1 MFTGLTHYKQKSRII
16 GSQSRLRV
24 SKPHNNALHAFC
36 SIETIELPLRSSHK
50 KSVFE
55 PRPAPSRKHYGKAFI
70 MRKPCSCF
78 SFFLPGIKFHT
89 TIEMLYYFKELFI
102 MNNFIFL
109 GPPGAGK
116 GSLAVK
122 VAADYKIP
130 HISTGD
136 IFRANIKAQT
146 PLGVKVKAIIDSGSL
161 VSDELTFELVK
172 DRLAQ
177 DDCKNGYILDGFPRT
192 IPQAEMLEGLVSDVK
207 VVNFEIKD
215 EIVIK
220 RLSTRRVCKAC
231 GANYN
236 VLTLKPKVEGICDK
250 CGGELYQRDDDKQ
263 ESILHRMDV
272 YREQTEPLIN
282 FYKEKGKITDLDAS
296 IETDILLGK
305 FKEIFK

>member
-1 MFTGLTHYKQKSRII
+1 
-16 GSQSRLRV
+16 
-24 SKPHNNALHAFC
+24 
-36 SIETIELPLRSSHK
+36 
-50 KSVFE
+50 
-55 PRPAPSRKHYGKAFI
+55 
-70 MRKPCSCF
+70 
-78 SFFLPGIKFHT
+78 
-89 TIEMLYYFKELFI
+89 

-122 VAADYKIP
+122 VAEDYKIP

-192 IPQAEMLEGLVSDVK
+192 IPQAEMLDGLVADLK
-207 VVNFEIKD
+207 VVNFNIAD
-215 EIVIK
+215 EIVIR

-231 GANYN
+231 GANFN
-236 VLTLKPKVEGICDK
+236 VLTLPPKVEGICDK

-263 ESILHRMDV
+263 ESIMHRMDV

-282 FYKEKGKITDLDAS
+282 FYKNKGKITDLDAS
-296 IETDILLGK
+296 IETDVLLGK

>member
-1 MFTGLTHYKQKSRII
+1 
-16 GSQSRLRV
+16 
-24 SKPHNNALHAFC
+24 
-36 SIETIELPLRSSHK
+36 
-50 KSVFE
+50 
-55 PRPAPSRKHYGKAFI
+55 
-70 MRKPCSCF
+70 
-78 SFFLPGIKFHT
+78 
-89 TIEMLYYFKELFI
+89 

-122 VAADYKIP
+122 VAEDYKIP

-215 EIVIK
+215 EIVIR

-231 GANYN
+231 GANFN
-236 VLTLKPKVEGICDK
+236 VLTLPPKVEGVCDK

-282 FYKEKGKITDLDAS
+282 YYKNKGKITDLDAS
-296 IETDILLGK
+296 IETDILLGE
-305 FKEIFK
+305 FKKIF

>member
-1 MFTGLTHYKQKSRII
+1 
-16 GSQSRLRV
+16 
-24 SKPHNNALHAFC
+24 
-36 SIETIELPLRSSHK
+36 
-50 KSVFE
+50 
-55 PRPAPSRKHYGKAFI
+55 
-70 MRKPCSCF
+70 
-78 SFFLPGIKFHT
+78 
-89 TIEMLYYFKELFI
+89 

-122 VAADYKIP
+122 VAEAYKIP

-215 EIVIK
+215 EIVIR

-231 GANYN
+231 GANFN
-236 VLTLKPKVEGICDK
+236 VLTLPPKVEGVCDK

-282 FYKEKGKITDLDAS
+282 FYKNKGTITDLDAS
-296 IETDILLGK
+296 IETDILLGE
-305 FKEIFK
+305 FKKIFAK

>member
-1 MFTGLTHYKQKSRII
+1 
-16 GSQSRLRV
+16 
-24 SKPHNNALHAFC
+24 
-36 SIETIELPLRSSHK
+36 
-50 KSVFE
+50 
-55 PRPAPSRKHYGKAFI
+55 
-70 MRKPCSCF
+70 
-78 SFFLPGIKFHT
+78 
-89 TIEMLYYFKELFI
+89 
-102 MNNFIFL
+102 MNNFVFW

-122 VAADYKIP
+122 VAEDYKIP

-192 IPQAEMLEGLVSDVK
+192 IPQAEMLDGLVADLK
-207 VVNFEIKD
+207 VVNFQISD
-215 EIVIK
+215 DIVIG

-236 VLTLKPKVEGICDK
+236 IKTLPPKVEGICDK

-282 FYKEKGKITDLDAS
+282 YYKNKGKITDLDAS
-296 IETDILLGK
+296 IETDILLGE
-305 FKEIFK
+305 FKKIF

>member
-1 MFTGLTHYKQKSRII
+1 
-16 GSQSRLRV
+16 
-24 SKPHNNALHAFC
+24 
-36 SIETIELPLRSSHK
+36 
-50 KSVFE
+50 
-55 PRPAPSRKHYGKAFI
+55 
-70 MRKPCSCF
+70 
-78 SFFLPGIKFHT
+78 
-89 TIEMLYYFKELFI
+89 
-102 MNNFIFL
+102 MNNFVFL

-122 VAADYKIP
+122 VAEDYKIP
-130 HISTGD
+130 HISICD
-136 IFRANIKAQT
+136 IFRAYIKAQT

-192 IPQAEMLEGLVSDVK
+192 IPQAEMLDGLVADLK
-207 VVNFEIKD
+207 VVNFQISD
-215 EIVIK
+215 DIVIG

-236 VLTLKPKVEGICDK
+236 IKTLPPKVEGVCDK

-282 FYKEKGKITDLDAS
+282 YYKNKGKITDLDAS
-296 IETDILLGK
+296 IETDILLGE
-305 FKEIFK
+305 FKRLF

>member
-1 MFTGLTHYKQKSRII
+1 
-16 GSQSRLRV
+16 
-24 SKPHNNALHAFC
+24 
-36 SIETIELPLRSSHK
+36 
-50 KSVFE
+50 
-55 PRPAPSRKHYGKAFI
+55 
-70 MRKPCSCF
+70 
-78 SFFLPGIKFHT
+78 
-89 TIEMLYYFKELFI
+89 

-122 VAADYKIP
+122 VAEDYKIP

-207 VVNFEIKD
+207 ARYHTPFSHFPIYSFR
-215 EIVIK
+215 
-220 RLSTRRVCKAC
+220 RLIRPNGS
-231 GANYN
+231 GYF
-236 VLTLKPKVEGICDK
+236 I
-250 CGGELYQRDDDKQ
+250 
-263 ESILHRMDV
+263 
-272 YREQTEPLIN
+272 
-282 FYKEKGKITDLDAS
+282 
-296 IETDILLGK
+296 
-305 FKEIFK
+305 

>member
-1 MFTGLTHYKQKSRII
+1 
-16 GSQSRLRV
+16 
-24 SKPHNNALHAFC
+24 
-36 SIETIELPLRSSHK
+36 
-50 KSVFE
+50 
-55 PRPAPSRKHYGKAFI
+55 
-70 MRKPCSCF
+70 
-78 SFFLPGIKFHT
+78 
-89 TIEMLYYFKELFI
+89 

-122 VAADYKIP
+122 VAEEYKIP

-192 IPQAEMLEGLVSDVK
+192 IPQAEMLEKLVNDVK

-215 EIVIK
+215 EIVIR

-231 GANYN
+231 GANFN
-236 VLTLKPKVEGICDK
+236 VLTLPPKVEGVCDK

-296 IETDILLGK
+296 IETDILLGE
-305 FKEIFK
+305 FKKIFSK

>member
-1 MFTGLTHYKQKSRII
+1 
-16 GSQSRLRV
+16 
-24 SKPHNNALHAFC
+24 
-36 SIETIELPLRSSHK
+36 
-50 KSVFE
+50 
-55 PRPAPSRKHYGKAFI
+55 
-70 MRKPCSCF
+70 
-78 SFFLPGIKFHT
+78 
-89 TIEMLYYFKELFI
+89 
-102 MNNFIFL
+102 MNNFVFL

-122 VAADYKIP
+122 VAEDYKIP

-192 IPQAEMLEGLVSDVK
+192 IPQAEMLDGLVADLK
-207 VVNFEIKD
+207 VVNFNIAD
-215 EIVIK
+215 EIVIR

-231 GANYN
+231 GANFN
-236 VLTLKPKVEGICDK
+236 VLTLPPKVEGVCDK

-282 FYKEKGKITDLDAS
+282 YYTNKGKITDLDAS
-296 IETDILLGK
+296 IETDILLGE
-305 FKEIFK
+305 FKKIF

>member
-1 MFTGLTHYKQKSRII
+1 MLKSTNK
-16 GSQSRLRV
+16 L
-24 SKPHNNALHAFC
+24 K
-36 SIETIELPLRSSHK
+36 T
-50 KSVFE
+50 
-55 PRPAPSRKHYGKAFI
+55 
-70 MRKPCSCF
+70 
-78 SFFLPGIKFHT
+78 FFLLNKGDIH
-89 TIEMLYYFKELFI
+89 

-122 VAADYKIP
+122 VAEDYKIP

-172 DRLAQ
+172 DRLSQA
-177 DDCKNGYILDGFPRT
+177 DCKNGYILDGFPRT
-192 IPQAEMLEGLVSDVK
+192 IPQAEMLEGLVSDIK
-207 VVNFEIKD
+207 EVNFEIQD
-215 EIVIK
+215 EIVIR

-236 VLTLKPKVEGICDK
+236 VLTLKPKVEGVCDK

-282 FYKEKGKITDLDAS
+282 FYKEKGKITNLDAS
-296 IETDILLGK
+296 IETDILLGE
-305 FKEIFK
+305 FKKIF

>member
-1 MFTGLTHYKQKSRII
+1 
-16 GSQSRLRV
+16 
-24 SKPHNNALHAFC
+24 
-36 SIETIELPLRSSHK
+36 
-50 KSVFE
+50 
-55 PRPAPSRKHYGKAFI
+55 
-70 MRKPCSCF
+70 
-78 SFFLPGIKFHT
+78 
-89 TIEMLYYFKELFI
+89 

-122 VAADYKIP
+122 VAEDYKIP

-192 IPQAEMLEGLVSDVK
+192 IPQAEMLEKLVDDVK
-207 VVNFEIKD
+207 VVNFEIQD
-215 EIVIK
+215 EIVIR

-231 GANYN
+231 GANFN
-236 VLTLKPKVEGICDK
+236 VLTLPPKVEGICDK

-282 FYKEKGKITDLDAS
+282 YYKNKGKITDLDAS
-296 IETDILLGK
+296 IETDILLGE
-305 FKEIFK
+305 FKKIF

>member
-1 MFTGLTHYKQKSRII
+1 
-16 GSQSRLRV
+16 
-24 SKPHNNALHAFC
+24 
-36 SIETIELPLRSSHK
+36 
-50 KSVFE
+50 
-55 PRPAPSRKHYGKAFI
+55 
-70 MRKPCSCF
+70 
-78 SFFLPGIKFHT
+78 
-89 TIEMLYYFKELFI
+89 

-236 VLTLKPKVEGICDK
+236 VLTLKPKVEGICHK

>member
-1 MFTGLTHYKQKSRII
+1 
-16 GSQSRLRV
+16 
-24 SKPHNNALHAFC
+24 
-36 SIETIELPLRSSHK
+36 
-50 KSVFE
+50 
-55 PRPAPSRKHYGKAFI
+55 
-70 MRKPCSCF
+70 
-78 SFFLPGIKFHT
+78 
-89 TIEMLYYFKELFI
+89 

-207 VVNFEIKD
+207 VVNFEIQD

-236 VLTLKPKVEGICDK
+236 VLTLKPKVDGVCDK

-296 IETDILLGK
+296 IETDVLLGK

>member
-1 MFTGLTHYKQKSRII
+1 
-16 GSQSRLRV
+16 
-24 SKPHNNALHAFC
+24 
-36 SIETIELPLRSSHK
+36 
-50 KSVFE
+50 
-55 PRPAPSRKHYGKAFI
+55 
-70 MRKPCSCF
+70 
-78 SFFLPGIKFHT
+78 
-89 TIEMLYYFKELFI
+89 

-122 VAADYKIP
+122 VAEDYKIP

-161 VSDELTFELVK
+161 VSDDLTCELVK
-172 DRLAQ
+172 DRLSQ

-192 IPQAEMLEGLVSDVK
+192 IPQAEMFTKICDDVK

-215 EIVIK
+215 EIVIR

-231 GANYN
+231 GANFN
-236 VLTLKPKVEGICDK
+236 VLTLPPKVEGVCDK

-272 YREQTEPLIN
+272 YREQTEPLIK
-282 FYKEKGKITDLDAS
+282 FYRDKGAITDLDAS
-296 IETDILLGK
+296 IETDVLLGK
-305 FKEIFK
+305 FEEIFKK

>member
-1 MFTGLTHYKQKSRII
+1 
-16 GSQSRLRV
+16 
-24 SKPHNNALHAFC
+24 
-36 SIETIELPLRSSHK
+36 
-50 KSVFE
+50 
-55 PRPAPSRKHYGKAFI
+55 
-70 MRKPCSCF
+70 
-78 SFFLPGIKFHT
+78 
-89 TIEMLYYFKELFI
+89 
-102 MNNFIFL
+102 MNNFVFL

-122 VAADYKIP
+122 VAEDYKIP

-161 VSDELTFELVK
+161 VSDELTVELVM

-192 IPQAEMLEGLVSDVK
+192 IPQAEMLDGLVADLK
-207 VVNFEIKD
+207 VVNFQIAD
-215 EIVIK
+215 EIVIG

-236 VLTLKPKVEGICDK
+236 IKTLPPKVEGICDK

-282 FYKEKGKITDLDAS
+282 YYKNKGKITDLDAS
-296 IETDILLGK
+296 IETDILLGE
-305 FKEIFK
+305 FKKIF

>member
-1 MFTGLTHYKQKSRII
+1 
-16 GSQSRLRV
+16 
-24 SKPHNNALHAFC
+24 
-36 SIETIELPLRSSHK
+36 
-50 KSVFE
+50 
-55 PRPAPSRKHYGKAFI
+55 
-70 MRKPCSCF
+70 
-78 SFFLPGIKFHT
+78 
-89 TIEMLYYFKELFI
+89 

-122 VAADYKIP
+122 VAEDYKIP

-192 IPQAEMLEGLVSDVK
+192 IPQAEMLEKLVADVK
-207 VVNFEIKD
+207 VVNFEIQD
-215 EIVIK
+215 EIVIR

-231 GANYN
+231 GANFN
-236 VLTLKPKVEGICDK
+236 VLTLPPKVEGVCDK

-263 ESILHRMDV
+263 ESIMHRMDV

-282 FYKEKGKITDLDAS
+282 FYKGKGKITDLDAS
-296 IETDILLGK
+296 IETDVLLGK

>member
-1 MFTGLTHYKQKSRII
+1 
-16 GSQSRLRV
+16 
-24 SKPHNNALHAFC
+24 
-36 SIETIELPLRSSHK
+36 
-50 KSVFE
+50 
-55 PRPAPSRKHYGKAFI
+55 
-70 MRKPCSCF
+70 
-78 SFFLPGIKFHT
+78 
-89 TIEMLYYFKELFI
+89 

-122 VAADYKIP
+122 VAEDYKIP

-146 PLGVKVKAIIDSGSL
+146 PLGVKVKAIIDSGAL

-172 DRLAQ
+172 DRIAQ

-192 IPQAEMLEGLVSDVK
+192 IPQAEMLESLVSDIK
-207 VVNFEIKD
+207 VVNFEIQD
-215 EIVIK
+215 EIVIR
-220 RLSTRRVCKAC
+220 RLSTRRTCKSC
-231 GANYN
+231 GANFN
-236 VLTLKPKVEGICDK
+236 VLTLPPKVEGVCDK
-250 CGGELYQRDDDKQ
+250 CNGELYQRDDDKQ
-263 ESILHRMDV
+263 ESIMNRMDV

-305 FKEIFK
+305 FKEIF

>member
-1 MFTGLTHYKQKSRII
+1 
-16 GSQSRLRV
+16 
-24 SKPHNNALHAFC
+24 
-36 SIETIELPLRSSHK
+36 
-50 KSVFE
+50 
-55 PRPAPSRKHYGKAFI
+55 
-70 MRKPCSCF
+70 
-78 SFFLPGIKFHT
+78 
-89 TIEMLYYFKELFI
+89 
-102 MNNFIFL
+102 MNNFVFL

-122 VAADYKIP
+122 VAEDYKIP

-192 IPQAEMLEGLVSDVK
+192 IPQAEMLDGLVADLK
-207 VVNFEIKD
+207 VVNFQISD
-215 EIVIK
+215 DIVIG

-236 VLTLKPKVEGICDK
+236 IKTLPPKVEGICDK

-282 FYKEKGKITDLDAS
+282 FYKEKGKITNLDAS
-296 IETDILLGK
+296 IETDILLGE
-305 FKEIFK
+305 FKKIF

>member
-1 MFTGLTHYKQKSRII
+1 
-16 GSQSRLRV
+16 
-24 SKPHNNALHAFC
+24 
-36 SIETIELPLRSSHK
+36 
-50 KSVFE
+50 
-55 PRPAPSRKHYGKAFI
+55 
-70 MRKPCSCF
+70 
-78 SFFLPGIKFHT
+78 
-89 TIEMLYYFKELFI
+89 
-102 MNNFIFL
+102 MNNFVFL

-122 VAADYKIP
+122 VAEDYKIP

-192 IPQAEMLEGLVSDVK
+192 IPQAEMLEKLVADVK

-215 EIVIK
+215 EIVIR

-231 GANYN
+231 GANFN
-236 VLTLKPKVEGICDK
+236 VLTLPPKVEGVCDK

-296 IETDILLGK
+296 IETDILLGE
-305 FKEIFK
+305 FKKIFK

>member
-1 MFTGLTHYKQKSRII
+1 
-16 GSQSRLRV
+16 
-24 SKPHNNALHAFC
+24 
-36 SIETIELPLRSSHK
+36 
-50 KSVFE
+50 
-55 PRPAPSRKHYGKAFI
+55 
-70 MRKPCSCF
+70 
-78 SFFLPGIKFHT
+78 
-89 TIEMLYYFKELFI
+89 

-122 VAADYKIP
+122 VAEDYKIP

-215 EIVIK
+215 EIVIR

-231 GANYN
+231 GANFN
-236 VLTLKPKVEGICDK
+236 VLTLPPKVEGVCDK

-263 ESILHRMDV
+263 ESIMHRMDV

-282 FYKEKGKITDLDAS
+282 FYKNKGKITDLDAS
-296 IETDILLGK
+296 IETDVLLGK
-305 FKEIFK
+305 FKEIFPL

>member
-1 MFTGLTHYKQKSRII
+1 
-16 GSQSRLRV
+16 
-24 SKPHNNALHAFC
+24 
-36 SIETIELPLRSSHK
+36 
-50 KSVFE
+50 
-55 PRPAPSRKHYGKAFI
+55 
-70 MRKPCSCF
+70 
-78 SFFLPGIKFHT
+78 
-89 TIEMLYYFKELFI
+89 
-102 MNNFIFL
+102 MNNFVFL

-122 VAADYKIP
+122 VAEDYKIP

-136 IFRANIKAQT
+136 IFRATIKAQT

-192 IPQAEMLEGLVSDVK
+192 IPQAEMLDGLVADLK
-207 VVNFEIKD
+207 VVNFQISD
-215 EIVIK
+215 DIVIG

-236 VLTLKPKVEGICDK
+236 IKTLPPKVEGICDK

-282 FYKEKGKITDLDAS
+282 YYKNKGKITDLDAS
-296 IETDILLGK
+296 IETDILLGE
-305 FKEIFK
+305 FKKIF